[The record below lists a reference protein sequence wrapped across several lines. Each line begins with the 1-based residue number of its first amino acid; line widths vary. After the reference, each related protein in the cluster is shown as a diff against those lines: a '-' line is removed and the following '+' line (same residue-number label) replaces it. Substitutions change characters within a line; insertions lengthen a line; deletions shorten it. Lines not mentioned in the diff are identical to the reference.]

1 MIMPREEL
9 KQEVQKWVNG
19 ADRYQM
25 NLQSHLDYAT
35 NEIMNLVD
43 KYVLSCGM
51 KEKEIKVNKIEPG
64 QPLFPTPTCP
74 SCGSKEYTISSN
86 SAGNIRCSK
95 CGKYFFFIFSR
106 SLQHG
111 KRNFI
116 FNRWLDNGHRFSV
129 FDCNIKKQVKYFYFK
144 IRLVDLRI
152 LYHVSIYVFINW

>member
-1 MIMPREEL
+1 MTREEL

-43 KYVLSCGM
+43 KYVLSCVM

-74 SCGSKEYTISSN
+74 SCGSKGYTISN
-86 SAGNIRCSK
+86 MTGGNCRCNK
-95 CGKYFFFIFSR
+95 CGKYYFFCFS
-106 SLQHG
+106 SSYG
-111 KRNFI
+111 
-116 FNRWLDNGHRFSV
+116 
-129 FDCNIKKQVKYFYFK
+129 IK
-144 IRLVDLRI
+144 
-152 LYHVSIYVFINW
+152 

>member
-1 MIMPREEL
+1 MTREEL

-35 NEIMNLVD
+35 NEIMKLVD
-43 KYVLSCGM
+43 KYVLSCVM
-51 KEKEIKVNKIEPG
+51 KENEIKVNKIEPG

-152 LYHVSIYVFINW
+152 LYHVSIHVFINW